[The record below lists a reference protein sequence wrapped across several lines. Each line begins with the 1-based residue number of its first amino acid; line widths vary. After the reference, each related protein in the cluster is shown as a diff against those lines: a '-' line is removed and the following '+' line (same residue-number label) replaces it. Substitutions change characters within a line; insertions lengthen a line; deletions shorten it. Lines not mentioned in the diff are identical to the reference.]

1 MSVQATRLK
10 THPSAR
16 VAALVSGR
24 TSRAASVEQLIAAG
38 MGAATAATDV
48 GTATNIRAAIFR
60 THHRPSW
67 CFLGLARWRTDNNT
81 NTAQA
86 ICMRLNIFRDSR
98 CRRWLV
104 IMACDSD
111 HRHTRTIPSTG
122 KTTDAACYDVGSC
135 RNCMTVKTSPDQSST
150 AGLCVLPGTVLAS
163 DTPPTRFDEAP
174 KIIALSV
181 NEAARD
187 EILASGNSGFVYKG
201 NPPMGLLDA
210 IRKSGARGQ
219 DGT

>member
-1 MSVQATRLK
+1 
-10 THPSAR
+10 
-16 VAALVSGR
+16 
-24 TSRAASVEQLIAAG
+24 
-38 MGAATAATDV
+38 
-48 GTATNIRAAIFR
+48 
-60 THHRPSW
+60 
-67 CFLGLARWRTDNNT
+67 
-81 NTAQA
+81 
-86 ICMRLNIFRDSR
+86 
-98 CRRWLV
+98 
-104 IMACDSD
+104 
-111 HRHTRTIPSTG
+111 
-122 KTTDAACYDVGSC
+122 
-135 RNCMTVKTSPDQSST
+135 MTVKASPDQSST